1 MKSLYESLKEK
12 KELNESFENIVI
24 TESQDVSTILKN
36 NKVKILLLLDDDGKL
51 VDQIFV
57 DSEGEA
63 RKIAKSR
70 MKEWRDAQF
79 IDLGADKTQ
88 KWHTPKKD

>member
-1 MKSLYESLKEK
+1 MQSLYESLKVR
-12 KELNESFENIVI
+12 KELNEAFENIVI
-24 TESQDVSTILKN
+24 TESQDVASILKN
-36 NKVKILLLLDDDGKL
+36 AKIKLLMLFNDDGKL